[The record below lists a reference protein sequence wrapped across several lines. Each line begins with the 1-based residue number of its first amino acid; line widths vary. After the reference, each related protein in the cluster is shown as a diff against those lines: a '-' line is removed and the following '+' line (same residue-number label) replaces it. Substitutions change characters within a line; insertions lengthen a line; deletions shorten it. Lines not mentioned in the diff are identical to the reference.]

1 MLIPLSS
8 LQYTTHPRDPTH
20 PGSYYT
26 HAHLLVSTCTPAHA
40 PIQPFVQ
47 TRATFAVPGIP
58 LTAQAPRRPVV
69 MVQIFPPYVP
79 VVCVPVFV
87 RGSSLRV
94 LT

>member
-20 PGSYYT
+20 PDSYYT

-47 TRATFAVPGIP
+47 TRATFAVPVIP

-79 VVCVPVFV
+79 VYQVISRPMM
-87 RGSSLRV
+87 LH
-94 LT
+94 LH